1 MHILI
6 IKTSS
11 MGDIIHCL
19 PVVNDILAHY
29 PKAQIDWVVEDS
41 FADIPRMHPS
51 INQVISVAI
60 RRWRKSILNKATW
73 NEINAFKHSLIQ
85 YDAVVDCQGLTKSAL
100 ISLLTKGIRH
110 GFDWHSGRDPFASL
124 FYNRNYKVSLK
135 QDAVSRNRALSA
147 LALGYAIPSSA
158 PLYGVS
164 NQPQATPKSLVL
176 PSEYIVGLHGTSR
189 DSKLWPIA
197 HWIQLGKKLAQK
209 NLILL
214 LPWASNAEHQRA
226 NEISSKLDNAIVLPK
241 LNISELASVIAQA
254 QVAIGVD
261 TGLTHL
267 AAALNIPTIALFT
280 DSNPALN
287 GVIAGENILA
297 INLGNVAQV
306 PTSDEV
312 IQAYHQIMS

>member
-1 MHILI
+1 MRILI

-19 PVVNDILAHY
+19 PVVNDILTHY
-29 PKAQIDWVVEDS
+29 PNAQIDWVVEDS
-41 FADIPRMHPS
+41 FEDIPRMHPS

-73 NEINAFKHSLIQ
+73 NEISTLKHSLIQ

-100 ISLLTKGIRH
+100 IGLITNGIRH

-135 QDAVSRNRALSA
+135 QDAVARNRALSA
-147 LALGYAIPSSA
+147 LALGYEIPSSA
-158 PLYGVS
+158 PLYGIR
-164 NQPQATPKSLVL
+164 NQLKTAPNDLVL
-176 PSEYIVGLHGTSR
+176 PDKFIIGLHGTSR

-197 HWIQLGKKLAQK
+197 HWIEFGKTLAQK
-209 NLILL
+209 NLNLL
-214 LPWASNAEHQRA
+214 LPWASHAEFQRA
-226 NEISSKLDNAIVLPK
+226 NEIADKLSTAIVLPK
-241 LNISELASVIAQA
+241 LNISELAYVIAQA

-267 AAALNIPTIALFT
+267 AAALNIPTIAIFT

-287 GVIAGENILA
+287 GVIAGASTPA
-297 INLGNVAQV
+297 INLGNIGQV

-312 IQAYHQIMS
+312 IQAYIQIMS